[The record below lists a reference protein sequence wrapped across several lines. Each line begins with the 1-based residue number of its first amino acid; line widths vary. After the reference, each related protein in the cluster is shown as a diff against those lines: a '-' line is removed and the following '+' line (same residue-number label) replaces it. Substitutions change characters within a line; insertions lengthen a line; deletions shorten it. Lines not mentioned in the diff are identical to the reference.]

1 VDQVQDGTLAFELR
15 QPREAFGDATRQAR
29 GRRPGSAP
37 AIVPV
42 VPGPERGIIGGI
54 VGALTPERGR
64 EYPLWDTSGA
74 QASGRRDVS
83 GGSAFDR
90 QELPSPLEIAAFQQG
105 IWSDALTPSRRSGSP
120 PPRAAAAG
128 AGALCQ
134 RAREE
139 ERRSA
144 RTGANNMPSARTS
157 DTRGVGEW
165 MVAWQPSTAEDEVL
179 AANLQIAD
187 WLEGD
192 ANRLILAGLDSTR
205 AGEGDRA
212 RGDVARGGQVN
223 GGAGGPAHSLSARE
237 EERRESFPPP
247 LSLPFEEP
255 AVSLASDDRSSEE
268 ASRRAS
274 STHVPA
280 PSPLPAGVSTE
291 ATRGAAPG
299 GRRQAGGGA
308 QGQTGRG
315 GVPGGGWEVE
325 VEVGGLSYERLLEL
339 DASVQRIG
347 LKTEQLGKLAR
358 IATRFSRMCV

>member
-1 VDQVQDGTLAFELR
+1 MSEPQVDQVQDRTLAFKLR
-15 QPREAFGDATRQAR
+15 RPREAFEDATLPAR
-29 GRRPGSAP
+29 GRR
-37 AIVPV
+37 
-42 VPGPERGIIGGI
+42 
-54 VGALTPERGR
+54 
-64 EYPLWDTSGA
+64 
-74 QASGRRDVS
+74 
-83 GGSAFDR
+83 
-90 QELPSPLEIAAFQQG
+90 

-165 MVAWQPSTAEDEVL
+165 MGAWQPSTAEDEVL

-223 GGAGGPAHSLSARE
+223 GGAGGPAHSLSARD
-237 EERRESFPPP
+237 EERRESFPPPLERREIFPPP

-255 AVSLASDDRSSEE
+255 AVALASGDRSSEE
-268 ASRRAS
+268 VSRRAS
-274 STHVPA
+274 SSHVPA
-280 PSPLPAGVSTE
+280 PSPLPSVSTGATRGAAPVSTG